1 MRYPIGI
8 QDFENIR
15 THRDTVLRD
24 YPQDALDQIDE
35 KGYGWPF
42 MADGR
47 KVFKMAARHSRWA
60 RLSPRRTADWRIGFL
75 QSDAVMRPKRRMGGV
90 QPAIAKYQGA
100 ASWGGGGEVLAVC
113 DCKADTGVRIPRD

>member
-42 MADGR
+42 MAGGR
-47 KVFKMAARHSRWA
+47 KVFKM
-60 RLSPRRTADWRIGFL
+60 
-75 QSDAVMRPKRRMGGV
+75 
-90 QPAIAKYQGA
+90 GA
-100 ASWGGGGEVLAVC
+100 AFSAKNRRLENRVLAVC